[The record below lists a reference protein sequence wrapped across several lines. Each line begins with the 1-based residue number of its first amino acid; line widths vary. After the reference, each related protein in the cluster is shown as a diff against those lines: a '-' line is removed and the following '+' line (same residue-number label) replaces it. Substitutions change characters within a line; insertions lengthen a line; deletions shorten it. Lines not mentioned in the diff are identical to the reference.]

1 MTRIQEI
8 LKADARYKQAMA
20 ELERIKNIEDEKLR
34 EKGIQE
40 ASRLIVDAAYNR
52 AEVYELLGFVLI
64 QSADKLLRTSAD
76 LLGMVQ
82 KKVTFNDKFKL
93 GQAMDALNKIIKTL
107 DHESCKIH
115 KEYHLHSEVED
126 SDLTP
131 FDAIN
136 KNSDVMLCFNMLVY
150 NALKK
155 SKGNAKILEKYLRKL
170 KGEGE
175 DIFTLEEINEL

>member
-1 MTRIQEI
+1 MS
-8 LKADARYKQAMA
+8 DVRYKEAMKK
-20 ELERIKNIEDEKLR
+20 LDNIKNIEDEEVRQKS
-34 EKGIQE
+34 IQE
-40 ASRLIVDAAYNR
+40 ASGLIVAAAYNR
-52 AEVYELLGFVLI
+52 AEVYELLAFVLI
-64 QSADKLLRTSAD
+64 QSADKLLRTSSD
-76 LLGMVQ
+76 LLGAV
-82 KKVTFNDKFKL
+82 KPHVKYNDKFKL
-93 GQAMDALNKIIKTL
+93 SKAMEALNKIITTF
-107 DHESCKIH
+107 DQESCKIH